1 MNNNDNNNELL
12 SLNPMQAKVH
22 GLSVQVGELFAD
34 LYRSAS
40 TDREAQYALE
50 AYKNLRR
57 ILPRENGVRSN
68 RHIGRRAAWHSTQGN
83 RTR

>member
-1 MNNNDNNNELL
+1 MNNNSNIEQL
-12 SLNPMQAKVH
+12 SLNPTQAKVH

-34 LYRSAS
+34 LYRSAPNGLE
-40 TDREAQYALE
+40 TEYALN

-57 ILPRENGVRSN
+57 ILPREHARG
-68 RHIGRRAAWHSTQGN
+68 RHIGRRAAWHATQGN